1 MAAGDTY
8 LAQRYVW
15 WWWYW
20 CIDLRKILD
29 VYYRKLPIPEFYER
43 LHQLSPKLAEF
54 EDALDKAIRTEQ
66 KEKVNPK
73 LKQLIQETF
82 A

>member
-1 MAAGDTY
+1 
-8 LAQRYVW
+8 V
-15 WWWYW
+15 
-20 CIDLRKILD
+20 
-29 VYYRKLPIPEFYER
+29 
-43 LHQLSPKLAEF
+43 AEF
-54 EDALDKAIRTEQ
+54 EDVLDKAIRTEQ